1 MRKKIAVLLFGLCV
15 IYALS
20 VFPSNGAQFCTIVK
34 NMGYNCLDEPI
45 EVCEINIPEEF
56 NAVYLRYNELQK
68 SGGYDLSLYRGK
80 RCVRYTYLIPD
91 KNARANILVYRG
103 KIIGGDICS
112 ITLDGIMLPLQKSY
126 EKG

>member
-1 MRKKIAVLLFGLCV
+1 MQKKIAVLLFGLCV
-15 IYALS
+15 VCALS
-20 VFPSNGAQFCTIVK
+20 VFPSDGAQYYNIVK
-34 NMGYNCLDEPI
+34 NMGYDCLDEPV

-56 NAVYLRYNELQK
+56 NAVYLRYNKLQK

-80 RCVRYTYLIPD
+80 SCVRYTYLIPEE
-91 KNARANILVYRG
+91 NARANILVYCG

-112 ITLDGIMLPLQKSY
+112 ITLDGIMIPLQKSC